1 MNNRDF
7 MGTLLGL
14 IVEGGDELL
23 CFQSTLLS
31 LAICTLS
38 DGCKVYSKAIKCR
51 NLLSLDVML
60 IDV

>member
-1 MNNRDF
+1 